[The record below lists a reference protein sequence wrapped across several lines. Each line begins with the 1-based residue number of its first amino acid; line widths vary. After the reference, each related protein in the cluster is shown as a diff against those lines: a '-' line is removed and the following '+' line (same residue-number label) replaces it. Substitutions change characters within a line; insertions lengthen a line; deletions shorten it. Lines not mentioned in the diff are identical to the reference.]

1 MPANFIFRPCKLRQ
15 LNLLIIEDEV
25 ELSLN
30 MSSYLEQNLY
40 SCDRAATF
48 SSARTKL
55 SDGHYDCIVLDLG
68 LPGGSG
74 LELLRQLKQ
83 KRKSDGVLII
93 SARNSLSDKLAGLEL
108 GADDYLTKPFHL
120 AELSARVNAIIRRR
134 SFDGNNYLIL
144 GRLTID
150 LAAKRAATDDG
161 DLNLTRKEYELLVYF
176 AGNQNRVVTKE
187 SIVDHLWNT
196 SVQITDNYDF
206 IYTHIKNLRKK
217 LAEAGCPEY
226 IRSVYGMGYKCSVD

>member
-1 MPANFIFRPCKLRQ
+1 VNFILAGLKLLQ
-15 LNLLIIEDEV
+15 LNLLIIEDEI

-48 SSARTKL
+48 STAKTKL
-55 SDGHYDCIVLDLG
+55 RNGQYDCIVLDIG

-83 KRKSDGVLII
+83 KRQSDGVLII
-93 SARNSLSDKLAGLEL
+93 SARNSLNDKLEGLEL

-134 SFDGNNYLIL
+134 TFEGNNYLTL

-150 LAAKRAATDDG
+150 LVDKTARTNAG

-176 AGNQNRVVTKE
+176 AGNRNHVVTKE

-196 SVQITDNYDF
+196 SVQITDSYDF
-206 IYTHIKNLRKK
+206 IYAHIKNLRKK

-226 IRSVYGMGYKCSVD
+226 IRSVYGMGYKCSVE